1 MQTSYATTPA
11 IGVEGQ
17 RIDSFPDGQRTG
29 VAEGGAIKVGKVVTM
44 DSTAGRGDKSIRA
57 PAASADVTG
66 PAAYGVSM
74 WDPSY
79 PFDGGDYK
87 QYAALPCMRKGT
99 ILLKSETAQAKG
111 TNPFV
116 RYATGTGTVLG
127 SIRNDADTATAVAA
141 TWIKVLT
148 PCLANELCFCE
159 INLA

>member
-17 RIDSFPDGQRTG
+17 KIDSFPSGMRTG
-29 VAEGGAIKVGKVVTM
+29 IAEGGAIKVGKVVTM
-44 DSTAGRGDKSIRA
+44 DTVALRSDKSVRA

-66 PAAYGVSM
+66 PAAYGVTV

-79 PFDGGDYK
+79 PFDAGDYR
-87 QYAALPCMRKGT
+87 QYATLPVMRCGT

-127 SIRNDADTATAVAA
+127 SIRNDADTATAVVA

-148 PCLANELCFCE
+148 PCLANELCVCE